1 MRRCAKKT
9 TKAGAI
15 QQIDDV
21 FGLVDSEVS
30 DFCAVKV
37 VKIKT
42 VVVCVRRRRRS
53 RSRRRRR
60 DLRRK
65 IMNQMFHTH

>member
-30 DFCAVKV
+30 DVSRWLRLRQWW
-37 VKIKT
+37 
-42 VVVCVRRRRRS
+42 CVLEEE
-53 RSRRRRR
+53 
-60 DLRRK
+60 DEAEVEEEEE
-65 IMNQMFHTH
+65 I